1 MYFYIHMAIL
11 REGKSDEEL
20 KIQEKWFEVR
30 SIVKEKFNKSPD
42 INAILF
48 LIGVNELGFV
58 DEKWTKVEKRDII
71 HIAICVLFEEYHQFE
86 NMDKDGWPHYKEIK
100 ILPDIFLSVNERN
113 LKLRIIEYLVEKG
126 YLSFK
131 SL

>member
-1 MYFYIHMAIL
+1 MAIL
-11 REGKSDEEL
+11 REGKSEEEL

-30 SIVKEKFNKSPD
+30 RVVKEKFHKSPD

-71 HIAICVLFEEYHQFE
+71 HVAICVLFKEYHQFIKNDQE
-86 NMDKDGWPHYKEIK
+86 GWPHYKEIK
-100 ILPDIFLSVNERN
+100 TLPDIFLREHENN
-113 LKLRIIEYLVEKG
+113 LKQRIIDYFIEKG
-126 YLSFK
+126 YVLSER
-131 SL
+131 